1 MMTKAEEEAGV
12 TPLRI
17 EHVALHR
24 VRVRLVEPFRIS
36 NGSVAEKDCVL
47 VEATT
52 DRGVTGWG
60 EASPMSGSFYS
71 DDTPETVWRALSETL
86 VPLALG
92 ADEIDAPRF
101 YERLRGVPGEAFAKA
116 GLEGALWDA
125 HARTLGVP
133 LCESLGAKS
142 RPVPSGL
149 AVGIYDTVEE
159 LVERVE
165 RYLAEGYRRVK
176 IKIQPGW
183 DVLPVEAVRARF
195 PRVPLMVDANA
206 AYTLADAEVFRRLDA
221 YELMMFEQPLARGAH
236 ADSAELQRQLRTPVC
251 ADESADSLADVD
263 EIVRLGAARI
273 VNIKIQRVGG
283 LSEARLMLERVRAA
297 GLGCWLGTMP
307 ELGVASAQGLHL
319 AALEGFDYPTDIE
332 ASARWFVD
340 DIIEPQIEID
350 REGFISPPTGA
361 GTGYEVSR
369 EKVRA
374 YAVESRELT
383 R

>member
-1 MMTKAEEEAGV
+1 MVKAKEEAGV
-12 TPLRI
+12 APLRI
-17 EHVALHR
+17 ERVALH
-24 VRVRLVEPFRIS
+24 
-36 NGSVAEKDCVL
+36 
-47 VEATT
+47 
-52 DRGVTGWG
+52 
-60 EASPMSGSFYS
+60 
-71 DDTPETVWRALSETL
+71 WRALAETL
-86 VPLALG
+86 IPLALG
-92 ADEIDAPRF
+92 EDEIDAPRF
-101 YERLRGVPGEAFAKA
+101 YERLRGVPGEAFARA

-133 LCESLGAKS
+133 LRAALGARP

-159 LVERVE
+159 LVERVG

-183 DVLPVEAVRARF
+183 DVAPVEAVSAGF
-195 PRVPLMVDANA
+195 PGVPLMVDANA

-221 YELMMFEQPLARGAH
+221 YGLMMFEQPLARSAH
-236 ADSAELQRQLRTPVC
+236 ADSAELQRQLKTPIC
-251 ADESADSLADVD
+251 ADESADSLADVE
-263 EIVRLGAARI
+263 EIIRLGAARI

-283 LSEARLMLERVRAA
+283 LSEARLMLGRVRAA

-340 DIIEPQIEID
+340 DLIEPQITID
-350 REGFISPPTGA
+350 REGFISPPPGA

-374 YAVESRELT
+374 YAVDSSEFAR
-383 R
+383 

>member
-1 MMTKAEEEAGV
+1 MMTKAEEEAGRA
-12 TPLRI
+12 PLRI
-17 EHVALHR
+17 ERVALHR
-24 VRVRLVEPFRIS
+24 VRVRLCEPFRIS
-36 NGSVAEKDCVL
+36 NGSVAEKDSVL
-47 VEATT
+47 IEVLT

-60 EASPMSGSFYS
+60 ESSPMPGSFYS
-71 DDTPETVWRALSETL
+71 DDTPDTVWRALAETL
-86 VPLALG
+86 IPLALG
-92 ADEIDAPRF
+92 EDEIDAPRF

-133 LCESLGAKS
+133 LREALGAQP
-142 RPVPSGL
+142 RPVASGL

-159 LVERVE
+159 LVERVG

-183 DVLPVEAVRARF
+183 DVVPVEAVRARF
-195 PRVPLMVDANA
+195 PGVPLLVDANA
-206 AYTLADAEVFRRLDA
+206 AYTLADAEIFRRLDA

-236 ADSAELQRQLRTPVC
+236 ADSAELQRQLQTPVC
-251 ADESADSLADVD
+251 ADESADSLAEVE
-263 EIVRLGAARI
+263 EIIRQGAARI

-283 LSEARLMLERVRAA
+283 LSESRLMLARVRAG

-340 DIIEPQIEID
+340 DIIEPQLTID

-369 EKVRA
+369 EKIQA
-374 YAVESRELT
+374 YAVDFREFA

>member
-1 MMTKAEEEAGV
+1 MVKATEEAGRA
-12 TPLRI
+12 PLRV
-17 EHVALHR
+17 ERVALHR
-24 VRVRLVEPFRIS
+24 VRVPLKEPFRIS

-47 VEATT
+47 VEVTT
-52 DRGVTGWG
+52 DRGASGWG

-71 DDTPETVWRALSETL
+71 DDTPDTVWRALAERL
-86 VPLALG
+86 IPLALG
-92 ADEIDAPRF
+92 ERAIDAPRF
-101 YERLRGVPGEAFAKA
+101 YERLRDVPGEPFAKA

-133 LCESLGAKS
+133 LGEALGAAS
-142 RPVPSGL
+142 RPIPSGL
-149 AVGIYDTVEE
+149 AVGIYDTTDE
-159 LVERVE
+159 LVERVG
-165 RYLAEGYRRVK
+165 RYVAEGYRRVK

-183 DVLPVEAVRARF
+183 DVEPVEAVRRRF
-195 PRVPLMVDANA
+195 PDVPLMVDANA
-206 AYTLADAEVFRRLDA
+206 AYTLAEAGVFLRLDA
-221 YELMMFEQPLARGAH
+221 YGLMMFEQPLARGAH
-236 ADSAELQRQLRTPVC
+236 ADSAELQRQLKTPVC
-251 ADESADSLADVD
+251 ADESADSLTDVE
-263 EIVRLGAARI
+263 EIIERGAARI

-307 ELGVASAQGLHL
+307 ELGVASAQGLHF
-319 AALEGFDYPTDIE
+319 AALEGLGYPTDIE

-340 DIIEPQIEID
+340 DIIEPQITID
-350 REGFISPPTGA
+350 REGFINPPSGA

-374 YAVESRELT
+374 YAVESREFT

>member
-1 MMTKAEEEAGV
+1 MMVKATGEAGRS
-12 TPLRI
+12 PLSVER
-17 EHVALHR
+17 VALHR
-24 VRVRLVEPFRIS
+24 VRVTLNEPFRIS
-36 NGSVAEKDCVL
+36 NGSVAEKDSVL
-47 VEATT
+47 VEVTT

-71 DDTPETVWRALSETL
+71 EDTPDSVYRALGETL

-92 ADEIDAPRF
+92 VREVDAPRF
-101 YERLRGVPGEAFAKA
+101 YERLREVPGEAFAKA

-125 HARTLGVP
+125 HARGLGLP
-133 LCESLGAKS
+133 LCEALGAA
-142 RPVPSGL
+142 PQPLPSGL
-149 AVGIYDTVEE
+149 AVGIYDTTDE
-159 LVERVE
+159 LVERVG
-165 RYLAEGYRRVK
+165 RYLAQGYRRVK
-176 IKIQPGW
+176 VKIQPGW
-183 DVLPVEAVRARF
+183 DVEPVEAVRRHF
-195 PRVPLMVDANA
+195 PGVPLMVDANA
-206 AYTLADAEVFRRLDA
+206 AYTLADAEVFRRLDG
-221 YELMMFEQPLARGAH
+221 YGLMMFEQPLARGAH
-236 ADSAELQRQLRTPVC
+236 ADSAELQRQLQTPVC
-251 ADESADSLADVD
+251 ADESADSLADVE
-263 EIVRLGAARI
+263 EIIERGAARI
-273 VNIKIQRVGG
+273 INIKVQRVGG

-350 REGFISPPTGA
+350 REGFIHPPAGP

-374 YAVESRELT
+374 YAVDSREFT